1 MVHKIFVVLIL
12 LMIALFSGCLSG
24 KTNIPVTDIVF
35 DIKPTELTVKS
46 GDSAKIMIRVT
57 NNGKS
62 VIHPAVRFN
71 MNTTDK
77 IYVTFNPE
85 SYDIGNLRPGEDSG
99 FRIVDVK
106 ANIAAG
112 KEIKY
117 QARAQVIYDGRVLES
132 KDILIT
138 VTR

>member
-1 MVHKIFVVLIL
+1 MGHKIFVVLIL
-12 LMIALFSGCLSG
+12 LMTALFSGCLSG

-46 GDSAKIMIRVT
+46 GDSAQIMIRVT

-99 FRIVDVK
+99 FKIVDVK

-112 KEIKY
+112 TEIKY
-117 QARAQVIYDGRVLES
+117 QVRAQVIYDGRVLES

>member
-12 LMIALFSGCLSG
+12 LMMALFSGCLSG

>member
-12 LMIALFSGCLSG
+12 LMMALFSGCLSG

-35 DIKPTELTVKS
+35 DVKPTELTVKS
-46 GDSAKIMIRVT
+46 SDSAKIMIRVT
-57 NNGKS
+57 NNGRS

-117 QARAQVIYDGRVLES
+117 QARAQVIFDGRVLES

>member
-1 MVHKIFVVLIL
+1 MGHKIFVVLIL
-12 LMIALFSGCLSG
+12 LMTAVFSGCLSG
-24 KTNIPVTDIVF
+24 KTNTPVTDIVF
-35 DIKPTELTVKS
+35 DVKPTELTVKS
-46 GDSAKIMIRVT
+46 GDSAQMMIRVT

-62 VIHPAVRFN
+62 VIHPVVRFN

-99 FRIVDVK
+99 FKIVDVK

-112 KEIKY
+112 TEIKY
-117 QARAQVIYDGRVLES
+117 QVRAQVVYDGRVLES

>member
-1 MVHKIFVVLIL
+1 MEHKATIILIL
-12 LMIALFSGCLSG
+12 LASVLFAGCLSG
-24 KTNIPVTDIVF
+24 KTNIPATDTVF
-35 DIKPTELTVKS
+35 DVKPAELTVKS
-46 GDSAKIMIRVT
+46 GETSQVMIRVT
-57 NNGKS
+57 NNGKFS
-62 VIHPAVRFN
+62 IHPVVRFN
-71 MNTTDK
+71 MNVSDTL
-77 IYVTFNPE
+77 YVTFNPE

-106 ANIAAG
+106 ANLAAG

-132 KDILIT
+132 KDIIIT

>member
-1 MVHKIFVVLIL
+1 MVHKIFVVFIL
-12 LMIALFSGCLSG
+12 LMTALFSGCLSG

>member
-1 MVHKIFVVLIL
+1 MAHKIFVVLIL
-12 LMIALFSGCLSG
+12 LMMALFSGCLSG